1 VHVLQVSTIEFSM
14 VEMSV
19 LHGLKQGNDV
29 LKEIHRE
36 MNVEAVEKLMEET
49 AEAREYQRVRVFRS
63 STTGSLIQELTQEV
77 GDMLANTL
85 TLDDEEAV
93 QAELEA
99 LVAEQVRCSFPFGVL
114 NNNDMSRQLP
124 SVPLPIHAPEEDVKL
139 PSVPTHLL
147 VEETGA

>member
-49 AEAREYQRVRVFRS
+49 AEAREYQRVRVFHS
-63 STTGSLIQELTQEV
+63 STTGSLIQELMQEV

-85 TLDDEEAV
+85 TLDDEDAV

-99 LVAEQVRCSFPFGVL
+99 LVAEQVRCSFPLGVL
-114 NNNDMSRQLP
+114 NNDMYRQLP
-124 SVPLPIHAPEEDVKL
+124 SVPLPVHAPEEDVKL
-139 PSVPTHLL
+139 PSVPTHVP